1 MTKKHQATTWVSPIP
16 TSESLQAPRRTPDD
30 VWVQVLQNAVGAL
43 GVAGLA
49 TLGAWWMTGGDWQA
63 SAMAGLMGGLLV
75 FCLALAIR
83 SFWDEGQMVARAM
96 RKEAEARGA
105 VDAVEAEWAE
115 RLDAA
120 EAALHDAIAEI
131 DHLEAVVEGLRTDRD
146 MAMAELQQFRSRV
159 EVNFRS
165 KASLYDKARK
175 DAKELIKLTLTP
187 REGKPVTWIARDVA
201 TAELNWS
208 RDRWEDAFT
217 LLKDAG
223 VVMQHGAKG
232 NHVRILVKDLAQAF
246 AVIDKHTGAVSL
258 SEE

>member
-1 MTKKHQATTWVSPIP
+1 MTKKHQATTWV
-16 TSESLQAPRRTPDD
+16 APEWPAGAGAIQSRRTWDD
-30 VWVQVLQNAVGAL
+30 VRVQVLQNAVGAV

-49 TLGAWWMTGGDWQA
+49 AMGAWAMTGGDWQA
-63 SAMAGLMGGLLV
+63 SAVGGALAGLLV
-75 FCLALAIR
+75 FCLALAVR

-105 VDAVEAEWAE
+105 VGAVESEWEARLSLAE
-115 RLDAA
+115 DALRD
-120 EAALHDAIAEI
+120 ALAEI
-131 DHLEAVVEGLRTDRD
+131 DHLAAVIEGLRTDRD
-146 MAMAELQQFRSRV
+146 MAMAELQQYRSRV

-165 KASLYDKARK
+165 KASLYDKTRK

-187 REGKPVTWIARDVA
+187 RDGKVAWIARDVA
-201 TAELNWS
+201 IDELNWS

-217 LLKDAG
+217 LLKDSG

-232 NHVRILVKDLAQAF
+232 NHVKILVKDLAQAF